1 MAEILVVDDEPNI
14 RRMVGAILT
23 AEGFSVRDAADGAAG
38 VQAASERE
46 PDAVLLD
53 LMMPGAIDGMAALS
67 QLRERF
73 PALPV
78 VMMSGRA
85 ELSDAVRATK
95 LGAFHFLEKPLTHE
109 SMLLTLRSALELR
122 QARREAQT
130 LREEFGLTGEMVGT
144 SAAIERMRE
153 LIARVAPTDATVLV
167 MGESGTGKELV
178 AAAIHYGS
186 ARREKPFIRVNCA
199 AIPRDLVESEMFGHE
214 RGSFTGATDR
224 RIGRFELADRGTLFM
239 DEVGD
244 LGAEAQAKLLRAIEA
259 KEIERVGGGKPIPV
273 NVRMIAA
280 TNKDLERTVADGK
293 FREDLY
299 FRLNVIPLRL
309 APLRERVEDIDA
321 LVLHFSALGRA
332 RSGHP
337 APRWTEGALALLH
350 RYRWPGNVRELAN
363 IVERLGILHAGA
375 EVTAAD
381 VGAVLAIDHAAPHD
395 APAGAAQEGERPL
408 GDALDD
414 YERVLITKALTAAGG
429 NVAEAARRLRT
440 DRPNLYRRMRR
451 LQIEWN
457 GA

>member
-1 MAEILVVDDEPNI
+1 MPEILVVDDEPNI
-14 RRMVGAILT
+14 RRMVGAILSG
-23 AEGFSVRDAADGAAG
+23 EGFSVRDAANGAAG
-38 VQAASERE
+38 VRAAAERE

-53 LMMPGAIDGMAALS
+53 LMMPGELDGMAALS

-73 PALPV
+73 PSLPV

-109 SMLLTLRSALELR
+109 AMLLTIRSALELR

-130 LREEFGLTGEMVGT
+130 LREEFGLTGEMVGR
-144 SAAIERMRE
+144 SSAIERVRE
-153 LIARVAPTDATVLV
+153 MIARIAPSEARVLV

-186 ARREKPFIRVNCA
+186 PRRDKPFVRVNCA

-214 RGSFTGATDR
+214 RGAFTGATDR
-224 RIGRFELADRGTLFM
+224 RIGRFELADQGTLFM

-273 NVRMIAA
+273 NVRIVAA
-280 TNKDLERTVADGK
+280 TNKDLEKNVAEGS

-299 FRLNVIPLRL
+299 FRLNVIPMQLP
-309 APLRERVEDIDA
+309 PLRDRVDDIDA

-332 RSGHP
+332 RGYP
-337 APRWTEGALALLH
+337 APRWTPGALD
-350 RYRWPGNVRELAN
+350 
-363 IVERLGILHAGA
+363 LHAPLSLAGKRARAREHRGA
-375 EVTAAD
+375 TRHSARGQRTSRPPMSVRCSRSTAPTPSASAP
-381 VGAVLAIDHAAPHD
+381 VAVDTD
-395 APAGAAQEGERPL
+395 KPL

-414 YERVLITKALTAAGG
+414 YERELISQALAAANG

-451 LQIEWN
+451 LSIEWN